1 MALRALKAFLFGR
14 PLPRPFR
21 EREDEELLFRPLEPC
36 EELLLGD
43 FPRDGEPRG
52 VAPGDLPLFGFR
64 IRVMCL

>member
-14 PLPRPFR
+14 PLPLPFR
-21 EREDEELLFRPLEPC
+21 EREDEERLRPLDPC
-36 EELLLGD
+36 EELRLGD

-52 VAPGDLPLFGFR
+52 VAPGDRPLFGFR